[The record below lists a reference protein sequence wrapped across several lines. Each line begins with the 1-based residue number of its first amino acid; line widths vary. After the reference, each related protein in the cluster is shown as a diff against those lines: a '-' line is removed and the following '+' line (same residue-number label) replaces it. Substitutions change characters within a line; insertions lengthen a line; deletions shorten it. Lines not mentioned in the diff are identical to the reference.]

1 METVEV
7 WQGEFGD
14 QYTDRNVVN
23 PEIRVNAFR
32 AMLDGLN
39 LNRVLEVGC
48 NRGHN
53 LAVLKSLYPDTEL
66 VGIEPNQQARE
77 IANRDF
83 PILPADT
90 RDLLFRSGC
99 FDLAFTAGVLIH
111 ISPGDL
117 HQAMQEIARVS
128 SAYILAI
135 EYFAEEDTEVTY
147 RGNTGLLWKR
157 DFWKHYT
164 FAVPHLTLLRSG
176 YWDKKDGFDQCNY
189 WLMKKVGENSTGH

>member
-14 QYTDRNVVN
+14 QYTDRNVLN
-23 PEIRVNAFR
+23 PEIRVKAFR
-32 AMLDGLN
+32 TMLDGLN

-53 LAVLKSLYPDTEL
+53 LAVLKSLYPDIEL

-77 IANRDF
+77 IANRNF
-83 PILPADT
+83 PILAGDT
-90 RDLLFRSGC
+90 RDLLFRSDC

-111 ISPGDL
+111 ISPADL
-117 HQAMQEIARVS
+117 HQAMREIARVS

-157 DFWKHYT
+157 DF
-164 FAVPHLTLLRSG
+164 
-176 YWDKKDGFDQCNY
+176 
-189 WLMKKVGENSTGH
+189 

>member
-1 METVEV
+1 MWALRPTAILDCYTCAAMETVEV
-7 WQGEFGD
+7 WQGQFGD
-14 QYTDRNVVN
+14 QYTERNVLN

-53 LAVLKSLYPDTEL
+53 LAVLKSLYPDIEL

-83 PILPADT
+83 PILAGDT
-90 RDLLFRSGC
+90 RDLLFRSDC

-111 ISPGDL
+111 ISLNGLARGYAGNCSREFGL
-117 HQAMQEIARVS
+117 HSRHR
-128 SAYILAI
+128 IL
-135 EYFAEEDTEVTY
+135 
-147 RGNTGLLWKR
+147 
-157 DFWKHYT
+157 
-164 FAVPHLTLLRSG
+164 
-176 YWDKKDGFDQCNY
+176 C
-189 WLMKKVGENSTGH
+189 